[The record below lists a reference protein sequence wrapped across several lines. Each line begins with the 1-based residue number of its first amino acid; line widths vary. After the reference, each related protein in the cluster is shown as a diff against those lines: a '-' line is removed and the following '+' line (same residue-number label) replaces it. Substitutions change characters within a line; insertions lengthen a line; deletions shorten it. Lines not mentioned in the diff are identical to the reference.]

1 MGFSATGTMIMLIL
15 SLGMLKE
22 DVTTAVGLSGKG
34 KPDWIGVEKLL
45 KNISGFQHPGET
57 NVKCVVKV
65 ILSQYCYR
73 AFHAIPIAIM
83 HYVQRHALC
92 MKQTN
97 IQTFKHA
104 NIHTRKLSN
113 M

>member
-1 MGFSATGTMIMLIL
+1 MIMLIL

-45 KNISGFQHPGET
+45 KNISSSQHSGET

-65 ILSQYCYR
+65 VLSQYCYR
-73 AFHAIPIAIM
+73 AVHAIPIAIM
-83 HYVQRHALC
+83 HYVQRSVLC
-92 MKQTN
+92 TEIN
-97 IQTFKHA
+97 NHSIIQTCKQA
-104 NIHTRKLSN
+104 NI
-113 M
+113 

>member
-1 MGFSATGTMIMLIL
+1 MGFSATGTVIMLTL
-15 SLGMLKE
+15 FLGIVKE

-65 ILSQYCYR
+65 ILSQYCYK

>member
-1 MGFSATGTMIMLIL
+1 MLTL
-15 SLGMLKE
+15 FLGIVKE

-65 ILSQYCYR
+65 ILSQVCFIT
-73 AFHAIPIAIM
+73 FHAILIAIM

>member
-1 MGFSATGTMIMLIL
+1 MGFSATGIVIMLTL
-15 SLGMLKE
+15 FLGMVKE
-22 DVTTAVGLSGKG
+22 DVTTAVGLPGKA

-45 KNISGFQHPGET
+45 KNISGSRHPGEA

-83 HYVQRHALC
+83 HYVQRPVLC
-92 MKQTN
+92 TEINKHSI
-97 IQTFKHA
+97 IQTCKQA
-104 NIHTRKLSN
+104 NI
-113 M
+113 